1 MKTIGKYS
9 SKDNTLIIRENSK
22 GEYIGELYENDN
34 VKRGQWISR
43 ATFEG
48 KDATTYRVMEYFNFD
63 QNAKQQPKAK
73 KLKAIFDACT
83 YSYNKRGT
91 RMLTTRYSCWMIEE
105 FDTKEEAHIFARGVV
120 YGMAAKWSR
129 PAVRVRFSDH
139 TEEEITA

>member
-63 QNAKQQPKAK
+63 QDAKQQPKAEK
-73 KLKAIFDACT
+73 IRAIFDGCT
-83 YSYNKRGT
+83 YSYDKSGT
-91 RMLTTRYSCWMIEE
+91 RMLKTRYSFWFIEY
-105 FDTKEEAHIFARGVV
+105 FDTKEEARLFARGVV
-120 YGMAAKWSR
+120 YGMAAKWNT
-129 PAVRVRFSDH
+129 PAVRVTFSDH